1 MIRYNVADMYFE
13 WLYELL
19 CKDRYSEDISY
30 RKLLAHL
37 HKTVFLYT
45 IPLDSNRA
53 SDGVY
58 LRYRFIKD
66 RNYGSRLRDESEI
79 NELLQKECS
88 VLEMMVALAIR
99 CEESIMDDPRK
110 GNRTT
115 QWFWGMIVSL
125 GLGAMTDDRYDKE
138 VVNDILERFM
148 ERKYERNGKG
158 GLFTV
163 RSCKSDLRKMEI
175 WKQLHCYLKT
185 LM

>member
-19 CKDRYSEDISY
+19 CKERYSEGISY
-30 RKLLAHL
+30 RKLLIHL
-37 HKTVFLYT
+37 HRTVFIYS

-53 SDGVY
+53 ADGVN
-58 LRYRFIKD
+58 LRYRFLND
-66 RNYGSRLRDESEI
+66 RNYGSRLREESEI
-79 NELLQKECS
+79 DDLLQKECS

-99 CEESIMDDPRK
+99 CEENIMDDPRK

-125 GLGAMTDDRYDKE
+125 GLGSMTDDRYDKE
-138 VVNDILERFM
+138 TIGDILERFM
-148 ERKYERNGKG
+148 NHEYERNGKG

-163 RSCKSDLRKMEI
+163 KNCRSDLRKMEI
-175 WKQLHCYLKT
+175 WKQLNYYLRT

>member
-1 MIRYNVADMYFE
+1 MIRYNLADMYFE
-13 WLYELL
+13 WLYDLL
-19 CKDRYSEDISY
+19 CKNRYSEDISY
-30 RKLLAHL
+30 RKLLVHL
-37 HKTVFLYT
+37 HRTTFSYS

-53 SDGVY
+53 SDGVN
-58 LRYRFIKD
+58 LRYRFLNEP
-66 RNYGSRLRDESEI
+66 NYKGRLRDESEI
-79 NELLQKECS
+79 KDLLIKECS
-88 VLEMMVALAIR
+88 ILEMMVALAIR
-99 CEESIMDDPRK
+99 CEETIMDDPRK

-138 VVNDILERFM
+138 VVDDILERFLKH
-148 ERKYERNGKG
+148 EYERNGKG

-163 RSCKSDLRKMEI
+163 KGCRSDLRKMEI